1 MAENIELSCV
11 WDHTI
16 IKILNHDIQS
26 NIGNMIKEWVVFNK
40 LEDFNSLL
48 EYTDDD
54 FTPTGKL
61 CYINENGEKLYR
73 KLMKEFYNL
82 RWYIQHLVDLH
93 EYQYGDNQWT
103 NPLHESS
110 WTYITNKQFM
120 KYVNFTLKEMTPEQ
134 MKIKPIKPIIKV
146 NTNEELDT
154 EEGESNTH
162 EQEST
167 ISNNDED
174 EYSTFSDMS
183 KQDSESDVHVDE
195 TQHQQNSHT
204 PEMLQIHNTYNTTMH
219 DKNDLIHDEY
229 DTSEDENIIEIETIE
244 DYREK
249 IHETEESIPV
259 ETSQVLTVFNK
270 AIHHEDDSSDD
281 KSVTEIEPPKENGE
295 QEIGKQDKLLTTTF
309 QIEIENRKV
318 EGLIT
323 YSTDQQIFKFK
334 VNSWGVNIEFTLYEL
349 KWTIHAILQHMG
361 FYHTTENPCVMMR
374 AKHNTKSCECI
385 IIHQD
390 ELHIASSTLQ
400 EILHIV
406 KEKYKIKIISNDY
419 LESNF
424 PYDPGGTMI
433 C

>member
-1 MAENIELSCV
+1 
-11 WDHTI
+11 
-16 IKILNHDIQS
+16 
-26 NIGNMIKEWVVFNK
+26 
-40 LEDFNSLL
+40 
-48 EYTDDD
+48 
-54 FTPTGKL
+54 
-61 CYINENGEKLYR
+61 
-73 KLMKEFYNL
+73 
-82 RWYIQHLVDLH
+82 
-93 EYQYGDNQWT
+93 
-103 NPLHESS
+103 
-110 WTYITNKQFM
+110 M

-134 MKIKPIKPIIKV
+134 MKMNPITPIVKD

-154 EEGESNTH
+154 EEGESNTD

-167 ISNNDED
+167 KSNEEEEEFTTSEEMTED

-183 KQDSESDVHVDE
+183 KQDSESDINVDE
-195 TQHQQNSHT
+195 TQHQENSYT
-204 PEMLQIHNTYNTTMH
+204 PETLQNNTTMH
-219 DKNDLIHDEY
+219 DIDDLIHDENY
-229 DTSEDENIIEIETIE
+229 TSEDENIIEIETIE
-244 DYREK
+244 DYGEK
-249 IHETEESIPV
+249 IHETEKSIPT

-270 AIHHEDDSSDD
+270 TKHHEHDSSDD
-281 KSVTEIEPPKENGE
+281 KSVIEIEPPRENGE
-295 QEIGKQDKLLTTTF
+295 QEIGNQDKLLTSTF

-349 KWTIHAILQHMG
+349 KCTIHAILQHMG

-390 ELHIASSTLQ
+390 ELYIASRSIQ

-406 KEKYKIKIISNDY
+406 KDKYKIKINSNVYQRSD
-419 LESNF
+419 F